1 MLTPEQISEFKN
13 ILDQAY
19 NRLLE
24 EIRRHL
30 QKSDNEAFQEL
41 AGQVHDLQ
49 DLSVADLL
57 VDVNYAQIDHLLDEL
72 RQVEGALRRIREGTY
87 GICVDTGASIELER
101 LKAYPTAT
109 RTLEAQT
116 QYEKTHA
123 GVATP
128 TL

>member
-1 MLTPEQISEFKN
+1 MLTPQQIEEFKR

-19 NRLLE
+19 ANLRE
-24 EIRRHL
+24 TIRQHL
-30 QKSDNEAFQEL
+30 QRSDNEGFQEL

-57 VDVNYAQIDHLLDEL
+57 VDVNFAQIDHLLEEL
-72 RQVEGALRRIREGTY
+72 RQVEAALRRIREGTY
-87 GICVDTGASIELER
+87 GICVDTGATIELER
-101 LKAYPTAT
+101 LRAYPTAT
-109 RTLEAQT
+109 RTLEAQA

-123 GVATP
+123 GVTTP

>member
-24 EIRRHL
+24 EIRQHL
-30 QKSDNEAFQEL
+30 QKSDNEGFQEL

-57 VDVNYAQIDHLLDEL
+57 VDVNYAQIDHLLKEL

-87 GICVDTGASIELER
+87 GICIDTGASIELER
-101 LKAYPTAT
+101 LKAYPTAA
-109 RTLEAQT
+109 RTLEAQA

-123 GVATP
+123 GMATP